1 MSTRRLPLFA
11 LVFAVLG
18 LAACG
23 GGDEPAET
31 PEPTP
36 APPQTAEP
44 TPAAPTAEPVPAY
57 DGPAFEIT
65 MNPVG
70 EQMEYEQKEFTVH
83 PGQTVRITFQN
94 TATNP
99 AMHHNVVV
107 LQADA
112 NVNAIGQAAMGAA
125 ANDYIPQA
133 QMDQIIAHTPMSAPG
148 ETVEVEFTAPNVGDY
163 PYICTYPGH
172 YMTMQG
178 TMHVVAE

>member
-1 MSTRRLPLFA
+1 TVPSGAITPNPMSTRRLPLFP

-18 LAACG
+18 LAAIG
-23 GGDEPAET
+23 GGDEPGAT

-36 APPQTAEP
+36 TPPQTPHPTQTHAP
-44 TPAAPTAEPVPAY
+44 NTPAPATDRPTY
-57 DGPAFEIT
+57 QIT

-70 EQMEYEQKEFTVH
+70 EQMEYKQKEFTVH
-83 PGQTVRITFQN
+83 PGQTGRITFQN
-94 TATNP
+94 TATTP

-107 LQADA
+107 LQAGA

-148 ETVEVEFTAPNVGDY
+148 ETVEVEFTAP
-163 PYICTYPGH
+163 
-172 YMTMQG
+172 
-178 TMHVVAE
+178 